1 MNDIVLGFDKQK
13 HVVTPSTKCASTYV
27 INLTLQIL
35 QFEENVVVTVM
46 NIHTQLLVI
55 VQWIVLPRVPD
66 AL

>member
-13 HVVTPSTKCASTYV
+13 HVVTPSSKCALTYV